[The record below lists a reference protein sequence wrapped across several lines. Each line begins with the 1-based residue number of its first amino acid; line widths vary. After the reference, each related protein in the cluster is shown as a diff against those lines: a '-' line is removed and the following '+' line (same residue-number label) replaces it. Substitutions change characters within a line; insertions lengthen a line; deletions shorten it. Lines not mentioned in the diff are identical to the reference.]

1 MANATSKHPLD
12 SEAGSVDG
20 SRRMANATSKHQ
32 YDESAIQHLDA
43 LEHIRRRT
51 GMYIGRKGD
60 GSQYEDGIYI
70 LLKEVLDNAID
81 EFMMGY
87 GKRVTVKLD
96 YATGEVAVRDY
107 GRGIP
112 LGKVVECVSEVNTG
126 GKFNT
131 RAFQS
136 TVGMNGVG
144 TKAVNA
150 LSARF
155 TVRSQREGRFVEA
168 SFVKGQLVDR
178 REGETRER
186 NGTFVSFVPDTE
198 IFPKFAFREEHVLRR
213 LRMYTYLNA
222 GLALELNGETLCSEG
237 GLLDL
242 IDAEAAKEQLY
253 ETIRVQARPADA
265 KTFVQFELA
274 FTHSNHMGE
283 EYYSFVNGQ
292 YTNDGG
298 THLTAFKEG
307 FLKGVQEFAKKRY
320 EGDFVRDGIIA
331 AIAIRMQEPIFESQ
345 TKNKLG
351 SPEIRSELVAEVKK
365 AVENELHRHPEAAQR
380 LLEKV
385 EETRKIHEGMK
396 GLRKLVQERTR
407 QSAVRV
413 EELVDCKHHLDKAKG
428 KGEETMIFLVEGKS
442 AGGTVAAARDTQTQA
457 VFKLRGKPLNV
468 CDLKRDVVY
477 KNKEFYDLIKT
488 LGIEQ
493 SPDALRYGK
502 VVLATDAD
510 VDGLHIRNLLIT
522 FFLRF
527 FDHVIKEGR
536 LFILETPLFRVR
548 NAKKSYY
555 CYSDAERE
563 RAIEDCGAKAEITRF
578 KGLGEINADEF
589 KDFIGEGI
597 RLTPVN
603 VHDDIYV
610 QETLRFFMGANTS
623 ERRQYILD
631 NLVVDNTDV

>member
-1 MANATSKHPLD
+1 M
-12 SEAGSVDG
+12 
-20 SRRMANATSKHQ
+20 
-32 YDESAIQHLDA
+32 
-43 LEHIRRRT
+43 
-51 GMYIGRKGD
+51 
-60 GSQYEDGIYI
+60 
-70 LLKEVLDNAID
+70 
-81 EFMMGY
+81 
-87 GKRVTVKLD
+87 
-96 YATGEVAVRDY
+96 
-107 GRGIP
+107 
-112 LGKVVECVSEVNTG
+112 
-126 GKFNT
+126 
-131 RAFQS
+131 
-136 TVGMNGVG
+136 
-144 TKAVNA
+144 
-150 LSARF
+150 
-155 TVRSQREGRFVEA
+155 
-168 SFVKGQLVDR
+168 
-178 REGETRER
+178 
-186 NGTFVSFVPDTE
+186 
-198 IFPKFAFREEHVLRR
+198 
-213 LRMYTYLNA
+213 
-222 GLALELNGETLCSEG
+222 
-237 GLLDL
+237 
-242 IDAEAAKEQLY
+242 
-253 ETIRVQARPADA
+253 
-265 KTFVQFELA
+265 
-274 FTHSNHMGE
+274 
-283 EYYSFVNGQ
+283 
-292 YTNDGG
+292 
-298 THLTAFKEG
+298 
-307 FLKGVQEFAKKRY
+307 
-320 EGDFVRDGIIA
+320 
-331 AIAIRMQEPIFESQ
+331 
-345 TKNKLG
+345 
-351 SPEIRSELVAEVKK
+351 
-365 AVENELHRHPEAAQR
+365 
-380 LLEKV
+380 
-385 EETRKIHEGMK
+385 
-396 GLRKLVQERTR
+396 
-407 QSAVRV
+407 
-413 EELVDCKHHLDKAKG
+413 DKAKG

-555 CYSDAERE
+555 CYSDSERE

>member
-1 MANATSKHPLD
+1 MAKGLAT
-12 SEAGSVDG
+12 
-20 SRRMANATSKHQ
+20 
-32 YDESAIQHLDA
+32 YDESQIQHLEA

-70 LLKEVLDNAID
+70 LLKEVIDNAVD
-81 EFMMGY
+81 EFMMGF
-87 GKRVTVKLD
+87 GKRVVIKLN
-96 YATGEVAVRDY
+96 YASGEVSVRDY

-112 LGKVVECVSEVNTG
+112 LGKVIDCVSQMNTG
-126 GKFNT
+126 GKYND
-131 RAFQS
+131 AVFQCS
-136 TVGMNGVG
+136 VGMNGVG

-150 LSARF
+150 LSERF
-155 TVRSQREGRFVEA
+155 TVRSQREGKFFEATFVRG
-168 SFVKGQLVDR
+168 KLVDQ
-178 REGETRER
+178 REGESKER
-186 NGTFVSFVPDTE
+186 NGTYISFLPDAT
-198 IFPKFAFREEHVLRR
+198 IFPKFAFREEHVQRR
-213 LRMYTYLNA
+213 LRMYAYLNA
-222 GLALELNGETLCSEG
+222 GLTLDLNGESFCSEN

-242 IDAEAAKEQLY
+242 INAEAAMEQLY
-253 ETIRVQARPADA
+253 EPLHARV
-265 KTFVQFELA
+265 KVEGLSFVQFEVA
-274 FTHSNHMGE
+274 FTHTNHMGE
-283 EYYSFVNGQ
+283 DTYSFVNGQ

-307 FLKGVQEFAKKRY
+307 FLKGVQEFSKKRY
-320 EGDFVRDGIIA
+320 EGEIARDGIVA
-331 AIAIRMQEPIFESQ
+331 AIAVRLQEPVFESQ

-351 SPEIRSELVAEVKK
+351 NPEIRADLVAEVRKV
-365 AVENELHRHPEAAQR
+365 VENELHRHPEAAQR
-380 LLEKV
+380 LLNKV
-385 EETRKIHEGMK
+385 EETRKLREDMK
-396 GLRKLVQERTR
+396 GLRKMVQERAK

-413 EELVDCKHHLDKAKG
+413 EELVDCKQHLDKAKG

-442 AGGTVAAARDTQTQA
+442 AGGTVATARDTQTQA

-468 CDLKRDVVY
+468 CDLKRDAIY
-477 KNKEFYDLIKT
+477 KNKEFYDLVKT

-493 SPDALRYGK
+493 TPDTLRYGK

-527 FDHVIKEGR
+527 FDHIIRDGR

-548 NAKKSYY
+548 NAKQSFY
-555 CYSDAERE
+555 CYTDDERE
-563 RAIEDCGAKAEITRF
+563 AAIKACGAKAEITRF
-578 KGLGEINADEF
+578 KGLGEINAKEF

-603 VHDDIYV
+603 IHNDVYV